1 MRESLP
7 AEDINKKEPKSVF
20 SKRGSDLTA
29 HPKEIKMKKI
39 LCLTVAVILML
50 SVFSG
55 CGEDATSSIVEATDS
70 SSTVSSVP
78 ETPEDPKGTADP
90 TLYNPITGKYDLASP
105 LSTYPVAVMICN
117 DAYTKSQP
125 GIHTAD
131 MYVETETE
139 GGISRIMAIY
149 ADATR
154 TPSLLGPVRSG
165 RTPFIQITRALGM
178 VYVHA
183 GGSPKAL
190 QMVQQKDVHNIN
202 ALGSGI
208 ATVRDAEMKRS
219 NANKFDHC
227 LGVENAGVVKAMEKA
242 KFNKSYEYN
251 SPWDYSKGNITAG
264 DDAVNIEIKMSAQK
278 TGNSFFTYD
287 AEKGIYLKDRGT
299 ASSHKPHKSTSGEQI
314 EVANIVILFADKFV
328 EQREDYTR
336 INFDLEEGGETYVFT
351 QGKKLTGK
359 YSYTKDGFTLL
370 DADGNKMNVSTGKT
384 YLYIMSN
391 KYKNQ
396 VTVIDSTAK

>member
-1 MRESLP
+1 ML
-7 AEDINKKEPKSVF
+7 
-20 SKRGSDLTA
+20 LT
-29 HPKEIKMKKI
+29 I
-39 LCLTVAVILML
+39 
-50 SVFSG
+50 FSG
-55 CGEDATSSIVEATDS
+55 CGEEATSSIVEATDS
-70 SSTVSSVP
+70 SSSTVSS
-78 ETPEDPKGTADP
+78 TPEEPKEPEVQLDP
-90 TLYNPITGKYDLASP
+90 TLYNPITGEYDLAAP
-105 LSTYPVAVMICN
+105 LSTYPVGVMICN

-139 GGISRIMAIY
+139 GGISRIMAVY

-165 RTPFIQITRALGM
+165 RTPFIQISRALGM
-178 VYVHA
+178 VYIHA

-190 QMVQQKDVHNIN
+190 KMVQEKGVHNIN

-227 LGVENAGVVKAMEKA
+227 LGVENKGVVKAMEKG
-242 KFNKSYEYN
+242 KFNESYEYS
-251 SPWDYSKGNITAG
+251 SPWDYAKQPITAG
-264 DDAVNIEIKMSAQK
+264 EEAVNIEIKMSAQK
-278 TGNSFFTYD
+278 TGNSFFAYD

-299 ASSHKPHKSTSGEQI
+299 ASSHKPHTSTSGEQI
-314 EVANIVILFADKFV
+314 TVSNIVILFADKFV
-328 EQREDYTR
+328 EQREYYTR
-336 INFDLEEGGETYVFT
+336 INFDLAEGGETYVFS

-359 YSYTKDGFTLL
+359 YNYTKDGFTLL
-370 DADGNKMNVSTGKT
+370 DADGNKMSLSTGKT

-396 VTVIDSTAK
+396 VTVIPDTVDEEAK